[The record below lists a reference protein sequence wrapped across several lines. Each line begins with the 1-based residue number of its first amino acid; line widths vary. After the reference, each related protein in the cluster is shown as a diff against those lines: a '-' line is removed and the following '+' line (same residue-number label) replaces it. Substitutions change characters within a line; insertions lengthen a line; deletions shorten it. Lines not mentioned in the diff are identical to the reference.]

1 VSAGPSP
8 VSAVDPVPAPRPP
21 LSPRTSRESASRRR
35 PDASVGKAKQASEE
49 PGPPYS
55 SLVHGSRFNSAGVRT
70 NPAGSPRRVVR
81 HGRPIVVAGLLL
93 FAGCGSEPAPVA
105 EQAPPP
111 NADERRLVRE
121 YNALLR
127 GVAIDVRLPGAEC
140 TTLPRRTRA
149 ELRDSPQRVAAA
161 RARLARLRLPNS
173 YDRVRTRLDEGLR
186 LIAEANKLLL
196 AWAER
201 SDDPETGEC
210 GQSTDNLRDNAYDEF
225 HDLAKPHLQAF
236 MAKHNPIAAQMRATT
251 WELGAAGLI
260 PR

>member
-1 VSAGPSP
+1 VVS
-8 VSAVDPVPAPRPP
+8 R
-21 LSPRTSRESASRRR
+21 
-35 PDASVGKAKQASEE
+35 
-49 PGPPYS
+49 
-55 SLVHGSRFNSAGVRT
+55 
-70 NPAGSPRRVVR
+70 
-81 HGRPIVVAGLLL
+81 GRPIVVAGLLL
-93 FAGCGSEPAPVA
+93 FAGCGSEPVPVA
-105 EQAPPP
+105 ERAPPH

-127 GVAIDVRLPGAEC
+127 GVAIDVRISGAEC

-149 ELRDSPQRVAAA
+149 ELRDSPRRIAAA
-161 RARLARLRLPNS
+161 RARLARLPNS
-173 YDRVRTRLDEGLR
+173 YDGVRTRLDEGLR

-201 SDDPETGEC
+201 SDDAETGEC

-236 MAKHNPIAAQMRATT
+236 MAKHNPLATQMRTTT

>member
-1 VSAGPSP
+1 MARGSILRVSERA
-8 VSAVDPVPAPRPP
+8 
-21 LSPRTSRESASRRR
+21 LW
-35 PDASVGKAKQASEE
+35 
-49 PGPPYS
+49 
-55 SLVHGSRFNSAGVRT
+55 
-70 NPAGSPRRVVR
+70 GSPRRVVS

-93 FAGCGSEPAPVA
+93 FAGCGSEPVPVA
-105 EQAPPP
+105 ERAPPP

-127 GVAIDVRLPGAEC
+127 GVAIEVRISGAEC

-149 ELRDSPQRVAAA
+149 ELRDSPRRIAAA
-161 RARLARLRLPNS
+161 RARLERLRLPNG

-201 SDDPETGEC
+201 SDDAETGEC

-236 MAKHNPIAAQMRATT
+236 MAKHNPLAAQMRATT

-260 PR
+260 PG

>member
-1 VSAGPSP
+1 
-8 VSAVDPVPAPRPP
+8 
-21 LSPRTSRESASRRR
+21 
-35 PDASVGKAKQASEE
+35 
-49 PGPPYS
+49 
-55 SLVHGSRFNSAGVRT
+55 
-70 NPAGSPRRVVR
+70 
-81 HGRPIVVAGLLL
+81 LLL
-93 FAGCGSEPAPVA
+93 SFAGCGSEPAPGG

-111 NADERRLVRE
+111 SADERRLVRE

-127 GVAIDVRLPGAEC
+127 GVAIDVRIPGGEC
-140 TTLPRRTRA
+140 STLPRRTRA
-149 ELRDSPQRVAAA
+149 ELRDSRQRIAAA
-161 RARLARLRLPNS
+161 RARLARLPNS
-173 YDRVRTRLDEGLR
+173 HDRSRTRLDKGLG

-210 GQSTDNLRDNAYDEF
+210 GQSTDNLRDSAYDEF

>member
-1 VSAGPSP
+1 M
-8 VSAVDPVPAPRPP
+8 
-21 LSPRTSRESASRRR
+21 
-35 PDASVGKAKQASEE
+35 
-49 PGPPYS
+49 
-55 SLVHGSRFNSAGVRT
+55 
-70 NPAGSPRRVVR
+70 VR

-93 FAGCGSEPAPVA
+93 SFAGCGSEPAPVA

-127 GVAIDVRLPGAEC
+127 GVAIDVRIPGAEC
-140 TTLPRRTRA
+140 TTLPGRTRA
-149 ELRDSPQRVAAA
+149 ELRDSPQRIAAA
-161 RARLARLRLPNS
+161 RARLARLRVPNG

-236 MAKHNPIAAQMRATT
+236 MAKHNPIAAQMPATT

>member
-1 VSAGPSP
+1 M
-8 VSAVDPVPAPRPP
+8 
-21 LSPRTSRESASRRR
+21 
-35 PDASVGKAKQASEE
+35 
-49 PGPPYS
+49 
-55 SLVHGSRFNSAGVRT
+55 
-70 NPAGSPRRVVR
+70 R

-93 FAGCGSEPAPVA
+93 SFAGCGSEPAPVA
-105 EQAPPP
+105 EQTPPP

-127 GVAIDVRLPGAEC
+127 GVAIDVRIPGAEC

-149 ELRDSPQRVAAA
+149 ELRDSPLRIAAA
-161 RARLARLRLPNS
+161 RARLARLRMPNS

-186 LIAEANKLLL
+186 LIAEANELLL

-201 SDDPETGEC
+201 SGNPETGEC

-236 MAKHNPIAAQMRATT
+236 MARHNPIAAQLRATT

>member
-1 VSAGPSP
+1 
-8 VSAVDPVPAPRPP
+8 
-21 LSPRTSRESASRRR
+21 
-35 PDASVGKAKQASEE
+35 
-49 PGPPYS
+49 
-55 SLVHGSRFNSAGVRT
+55 
-70 NPAGSPRRVVR
+70 VVR

-93 FAGCGSEPAPVA
+93 FAGCGSEPVPVA

-121 YNALLR
+121 YDAVLG
-127 GVAIDVRLPGAEC
+127 GVAIDVRIPGAEC
-140 TTLPRRTRA
+140 TTMPRRTRA
-149 ELRDSPQRVAAA
+149 ELRDSPQRIAAA
-161 RARLARLRLPNS
+161 RARLARLRLSNS

-186 LIAEANKLLL
+186 LIAEANKHLL

-236 MAKHNPIAAQMRATT
+236 MAKHNPIAAHMRATT

>member
-1 VSAGPSP
+1 M
-8 VSAVDPVPAPRPP
+8 
-21 LSPRTSRESASRRR
+21 L
-35 PDASVGKAKQASEE
+35 
-49 PGPPYS
+49 
-55 SLVHGSRFNSAGVRT
+55 
-70 NPAGSPRRVVR
+70 VR

-93 FAGCGSEPAPVA
+93 SFAGCGSEPAPVA
-105 EQAPPP
+105 EQASAPD
-111 NADERRLVRE
+111 ADERRLVRE

-127 GVAIDVRLPGAEC
+127 GVAIGVRIPGAEC
-140 TTLPRRTRA
+140 TPLPRRTRA
-149 ELRDSPQRVAAA
+149 ELRDSPQRIAAA
-161 RARLARLRLPNS
+161 RASLARLRLPKS
-173 YDRVRTRLDEGLR
+173 HDRVRARLDEGLR

-236 MAKHNPIAAQMRATT
+236 MAKHNPLAAQMRATT
-251 WELGAAGLI
+251 WQLGAAGLI

>member
-1 VSAGPSP
+1 M
-8 VSAVDPVPAPRPP
+8 
-21 LSPRTSRESASRRR
+21 
-35 PDASVGKAKQASEE
+35 
-49 PGPPYS
+49 
-55 SLVHGSRFNSAGVRT
+55 
-70 NPAGSPRRVVR
+70 
-81 HGRPIVVAGLLL
+81 LLF

-111 NADERRLVRE
+111 NADERRLVHE

-127 GVAIDVRLPGAEC
+127 GVAIDVRFPGAEC

-149 ELRDSPQRVAAA
+149 ELRDSPQRIAAA
-161 RARLARLRLPNS
+161 RARLARLRMPNS
-173 YDRVRTRLDEGLR
+173 YERVRTRLDEGLR

-196 AWAER
+196 AWSER
-201 SDDPETGEC
+201 SVDPETGEC
-210 GQSTDNLRDNAYDEF
+210 GQSTDNLRDSAYDEF
-225 HDLAKPHLQAF
+225 QDLAKPHLQAF

>member
-1 VSAGPSP
+1 M
-8 VSAVDPVPAPRPP
+8 
-21 LSPRTSRESASRRR
+21 
-35 PDASVGKAKQASEE
+35 
-49 PGPPYS
+49 
-55 SLVHGSRFNSAGVRT
+55 
-70 NPAGSPRRVVR
+70 
-81 HGRPIVVAGLLL
+81 
-93 FAGCGSEPAPVA
+93 A
-105 EQAPPP
+105 ERAPPP
-111 NADERRLVRE
+111 TAEERRLVRE

-127 GVAIDVRLPGAEC
+127 GVAIDVRISGAEC
-140 TTLPRRTRA
+140 TSLPSRTRA
-149 ELRDSPQRVAAA
+149 ELRDSPQRIAAA

-173 YDRVRTRLDEGLR
+173 YERVGTRLDEGLR

-201 SDDPETGEC
+201 SDDAETGEC

-236 MAKHNPIAAQMRATT
+236 MAKHNPLAAQMRATT